1 MPVEIAQV
9 LYDLAA
15 VLALSRCGAR
25 VIGLSD
31 ERYRKNVFWLLSQP
45 WLDSRL
51 RPVFSAAIEYL
62 DSRANVLN
70 PSRNRLVWHIT
81 QCGSRRN
88 NRSATTSARRFP
100 FVPASKWS
108 SAAST

>member
-1 MPVEIAQV
+1 M
-9 LYDLAA
+9 
-15 VLALSRCGAR
+15 
-25 VIGLSD
+25 IGLSD

-62 DSRANVLN
+62 DSRPTAESVG
-70 PSRNRLVWHIT
+70 NRLVWHIT
-81 QCGSRRN
+81 QFGSRRN
-88 NRSATTSARRFP
+88 SRSATTSARRFP
-100 FVPASKWS
+100 FVPACKWS